1 VGRGPL
7 LQQGVLVYH
16 DDESIYFECRGKV
29 GGVVRYTFKMIEGL
43 KIVKTK
49 QKSKQTQRS
58 RESNSRKT
66 PTAGQGEH

>member
-29 GGVVRYTFKMIEGL
+29 GGVVRYTFKMIEG
-43 KIVKTK
+43 
-49 QKSKQTQRS
+49 SKDSEDEAEEQADST
-58 RESNSRKT
+58 E
-66 PTAGQGEH
+66 